1 MRFAAALIACST
13 LSLSTLNASAPPLLC
28 PGGTPLGRVELTVAP
43 KTGGVPH
50 PIETVDQL
58 LPGDTISYQPLEIES
73 FQKKKVRMALLLV
86 PSDGSKIKVFDPKP
100 GDESTTWTVP
110 FRTELASLVW

>member
-1 MRFAAALIACST
+1 MRFAAALIACSA
-13 LSLSTLNASAPPLLC
+13 LYLSTLNASTPPLLC
-28 PGGTPLGRVELTVAP
+28 PGGTPLGRVALTVAP

-50 PIETVDQL
+50 PIETVNQL

-86 PSDGSKIKVFDPKP
+86 PSDGSKNKVYEPKP
-100 GDESTTWTVP
+100 DDEPTTRP
-110 FRTELASLVW
+110 DPYRA